1 MQWLEK
7 IDGLYAMADQL
18 LAPYFADGKM
28 ERSTSMAE
36 VREELL
42 GSYMAPTFAIDLGA
56 SSVRFMPIGTILLGA
71 PGRVDLVGMRGSVRF
86 VLVLPAIDRPMFI
99 RMSLSESEPAP
110 RSSRLWTFRSPI
122 GRFLRIHQVS
132 ATARST
138 GVACSQQSWKLQMAT
153 HVVVNL
159 DVPNYAQVVRPQA
172 MGREALALWIPMI
185 PSCRRSK
192 LVVTAQPA
200 VRILTETGRGSVALP
215 AIMKLT

>member
-99 RMSLSESEPAP
+99 RMSLSESEPAFKKQ
-110 RSSRLWTFRSPI
+110 SSLDLSQSHWKISTHPPSIRYSPI
-122 GRFLRIHQVS
+122 
-132 ATARST
+132 
-138 GVACSQQSWKLQMAT
+138 
-153 HVVVNL
+153 
-159 DVPNYAQVVRPQA
+159 D
-172 MGREALALWIPMI
+172 
-185 PSCRRSK
+185 
-192 LVVTAQPA
+192 
-200 VRILTETGRGSVALP
+200 RGSLQS
-215 AIMKLT
+215 AIMEAANGHTRRR